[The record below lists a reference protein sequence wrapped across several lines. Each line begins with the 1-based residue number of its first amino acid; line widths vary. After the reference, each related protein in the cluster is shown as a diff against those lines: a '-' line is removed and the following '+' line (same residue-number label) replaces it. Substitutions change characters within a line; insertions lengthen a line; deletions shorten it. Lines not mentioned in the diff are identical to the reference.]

1 MSLEESVFITLVIVG
16 VTATILA
23 LAALIADYL
32 FPERPRPVRIRH
44 QSQATYR
51 KGRPE

>member
-1 MSLEESVFITLVIVG
+1 MREAIFAVLVVLG
-16 VTATILA
+16 TTATILA

-32 FPERPRPVRIRH
+32 FPERPRPARPIHR
-44 QSQATYR
+44 SQATYR

>member
-1 MSLEESVFITLVIVG
+1 MSIEEAVFVTLVIVG

-32 FPERPRPVRIRH
+32 FPERPRPARVHHRP
-44 QSQATYR
+44 QATYR
-51 KGRPE
+51 RAPK

>member
-1 MSLEESVFITLVIVG
+1 VG
-16 VTATILA
+16 VTSTILA

-32 FPERPRPVRIRH
+32 FPERPRPARIRQ

-51 KGRPE
+51 RAQK

>member
-1 MSLEESVFITLVIVG
+1 MSLEEALFTTLVIVG

-23 LAALIADYL
+23 AAALAADYF
-32 FPERPRPVRIRH
+32 FPERPRPARIRQ

-51 KGRPE
+51 RAPK